1 MGAPITR
8 APIVTRK
15 DETIMGKMPK
25 EPFVG
30 AHLKPPMILLQPHF
44 QKEGKTFRKI
54 KMKIRKRKRR
64 EESAKA
70 TSIHLTNR
78 SFRMALSIIE
88 TYKSFLFQDFLPVS

>member
-1 MGAPITR
+1 MAQERPMGAPITR

-15 DETIMGKMPK
+15 DETIMGKIPK
-25 EPFVG
+25 KPFVG
-30 AHLKPPMILLQPHF
+30 AHLKPPMILFNP
-44 QKEGKTFRKI
+44 TFRKRGRPSAKI

-70 TSIHLTNR
+70 TRVHLTNR

-88 TYKSFLFQDFLPVS
+88 SYKSFLF